1 MLTLQ
6 KYSENR
12 PCRVFAPLLVSLLLL
27 LPVVA
32 TAQTDFDQKSIGIV
46 DTVAMKSSPAKSGV
60 EYTDIFLDTVNVKK
74 AFVINDY
81 SLFGVEYGVSL
92 NGTSF
97 NPSRNSKMV
106 LDPTYFGVT
115 WTKYGKLFGYMP
127 YFGLQVGAFYGHE
140 GYEFKMN
147 KETGIIPTLD
157 DNAVKVTMNVFEVP
171 ALAVFHFD
179 TPHFKIMGLG
189 GFYAGYRLSIE
200 REGDAVPDDL
210 RTSFRDT
217 DIRMDYGWKV
227 GAGFGLVFDPFEIH
241 VKGML
246 KYAWSSLYQ
255 PDYYSEYYYR
265 FAYPISVQISAGLF
279 LQLGRRTGK
288 TTTQLRR
295 EARDMV
301 YNPVKEEGNE

>member
-157 DNAVKVTMNVFEVP
+157 DNAVKVTP
-171 ALAVFHFD
+171 ASGKVMLRARGSNITITDEGPGLQVGKTSWGH
-179 TPHFKIMGLG
+179 GLG
-189 GFYAGYRLSIE
+189 LVIT
-200 REGDAVPDDL
+200 RELLDKLGATMQMQNRP
-210 RTSFRDT
+210 
-217 DIRMDYGWKV
+217 
-227 GAGFGLVFDPFEIH
+227 GAGLEISID
-241 VKGML
+241 L
-246 KYAWSSLYQ
+246 
-255 PDYYSEYYYR
+255 
-265 FAYPISVQISAGLF
+265 
-279 LQLGRRTGK
+279 
-288 TTTQLRR
+288 
-295 EARDMV
+295 
-301 YNPVKEEGNE
+301 

>member
-1 MLTLQ
+1 MLTLL
-6 KYSENR
+6 KYSGNR
-12 PCRVFAPLLVSLLLL
+12 SCHCLAPVLAALCML
-27 LPVVA
+27 LPIMA
-32 TAQTDFDQKSIGIV
+32 AAQTEFDQKTIGIV
-46 DTVAMKSSPAKSGV
+46 DTVALKSTPHDVTAG
-60 EYTDIFLDTVNVKK
+60 YTDIFLDTVNVKK
-74 AFVINDY
+74 AFMINDY

-92 NGTSF
+92 NSTSF
-97 NPSRNSKMV
+97 NPSRNTKM
-106 LDPTYFGVT
+106 LFDPTYFGVT

-147 KETGIIPTLD
+147 KETGITPTLD

-179 TPHFKIMGLG
+179 TPHFKIMGFG

-200 REGDAVPDDL
+200 REGDNVPEDL

-217 DIRMDYGWKV
+217 DIQFDYGWKA

-241 VKGML
+241 VKGMF

-265 FAYPISVQISAGLF
+265 FAYPISVQISAGIF
-279 LQLGRRTGK
+279 IQLGRRTGK
-288 TTTQLRR
+288 TSSQLRR

-301 YNPVKEEGNE
+301 YNPVEGEGND